1 MQGNNYNEFQ
11 PYQQQSYRP
20 AENGEAVVRNVM
32 TKTYLF
38 MFAVLIISGIA
49 AYATAASG
57 LFFTIFSN
65 RYIFYG
71 MLIGEVV
78 LVLVADIVMSK
89 NQAVPSAICLLAY
102 SIVNGMT
109 LASIFYLYSLGSI
122 VSIFLMAAGIFGIMA
137 AYGAITKKDLTS
149 LGSIGMMGLLG
160 IILIGVV
167 NMFFLKSEGISIGIA
182 AVGLAIFIGL
192 TAYDAQKIKQMA
204 RSNVNTSENVL
215 AMFGAL
221 ILYLDFINIFLKL
234 LRLFGKRD

>member
-20 AENGEAVVRNVM
+20 MENGEAVVRNVM

-38 MFAVLIISGIA
+38 MFAVLIISAIA
-49 AYATAASG
+49 AYATAVSG
-57 LFFTIFSN
+57 LFFTIFGN
-65 RYIFYG
+65 QYIFYG

-78 LVLVADIVMSK
+78 LVLVANVVMSK
-89 NQAVPSAICLLAY
+89 NQVVPSAICLLAY

-109 LASIFYLYSLGSI
+109 LASIFYSYSLGSI

>member
-11 PYQQQSYRP
+11 PYQQQSYHP

-32 TKTYLF
+32 AKTYLF

-49 AYATAASG
+49 AYTTAASG

-65 RYIFYG
+65 QYIFYG

-78 LVLVADIVMSK
+78 LVLIANVVMSK
-89 NQAVPSAICLLAY
+89 NQAVPSAICLLTY

-109 LASIFYLYSLGSI
+109 LASIFYFYSLGSI

-149 LGSIGMMGLLG
+149 LGSIGIMGLLG
-160 IILIGVV
+160 IILIGFV
-167 NMFFLKSEGISIGIA
+167 NMLFLKSEGISIGIA
-182 AVGLAIFIGL
+182 AIGLAIFIGL

>member
-57 LFFTIFSN
+57 LFFTIFGN
-65 RYIFYG
+65 QYIFYG

-78 LVLVADIVMSK
+78 LVLVANVVMSK
-89 NQAVPSAICLLAY
+89 NQVVPSAICLLAY

-109 LASIFYLYSLGSI
+109 LASIFYSYSLGSI

-137 AYGAITKKDLTS
+137 AYGVITKKDLTS